1 MHASNRFRTVLVLVT
16 FAALLG
22 YWGASGV
29 FGKEIVSEIAIFAI
43 LAMSLD
49 LMAGYSGMVSLM
61 HGALLG
67 FGAYIYALM
76 AAKWGV
82 YPPLAMLAA
91 SAATGFVALVI
102 GGIVSRVHGV
112 FFIMTTLAIG
122 EMGYEYFFQSKSF
135 GGDDGFAGIP
145 RLDLSSLG
153 IDTSDSA
160 SFALVVIVMAMIVY
174 VLMSRLLKSPYGWAL
189 VGIHEN
195 EMRMRAL
202 GLPTRLYKTSAIAVS
217 GVIAGFAG
225 TLTAMHSQF
234 ITPQLLHWTT
244 SGEVL
249 IMVILGGLGTLIG
262 PVIGASI
269 VILLRHQLSSYT
281 DYWGFWLGLFLIVVV
296 MSKSNG
302 VVGWLSDLW
311 LRITRRRPPDEPG
324 EEHAAG

>member
-1 MHASNRFRTVLVLVT
+1 MGPSSRFRAVLAAAT

-22 YWGASGV
+22 YWGLSDF

-49 LMAGYSGMVSLM
+49 LVAGYAGLVSLM

-67 FGAYIYALM
+67 FGAYMYALM
-76 AAKWGV
+76 TARWGV
-82 YPPLAMLAA
+82 PAPVAMLAA

-102 GGIVSRVHGV
+102 GGVVSRVHGV
-112 FFIMTTLAIG
+112 FFIMATLAVG
-122 EMGYEYFFQSKSF
+122 EMGYEYFFQSTIF

-145 RLDLSSLG
+145 RLDLSGLG
-153 IDTSDSA
+153 IDTSDTA

-189 VGIHEN
+189 VGIREN

-202 GLPTRLYKTSAIAVS
+202 GLPTRLYKTSVIAVS

-225 TLTAMHSQF
+225 TLTAMHTQF

-249 IMVILGGLGTLIG
+249 IMLILGGLGTLIG
-262 PVIGASI
+262 PVVGASI

-281 DYWGFWLGLFLIVVV
+281 DYWGFWLGLLLITVVL
-296 MSKSNG
+296 SKSNG
-302 VVGWLSDLW
+302 VVGWLSDIW
-311 LRITRRRPPDEPG
+311 IRFTHRRSRDEA
-324 EEHAAG
+324 EEKHAAR

>member
-1 MHASNRFRTVLVLVT
+1 MHTGSQFRAALVVVT

-22 YWGASGV
+22 YWGLSGF
-29 FGKEIVSEIAIFAI
+29 FGKEIVTEIAIFAI

-49 LMAGYSGMVSLM
+49 LVAGYSGMVSLM

-82 YPPLAMLAA
+82 YPPVAMLAA
-91 SAATGFVALVI
+91 SAATGLVALII
-102 GGIVSRVHGV
+102 GGIVSRVHGI
-112 FFIMTTLAIG
+112 FFIMATLAIG
-122 EMGYEYFFQSKSF
+122 EMGYEYFFQSTVF

-145 RLDLSSLG
+145 RLDLSGLG
-153 IDTSDSA
+153 IDTSDTA
-160 SFALVVIVMAMIVY
+160 SFALFVIIMAMLVY
-174 VLMSRLLKSPYGWAL
+174 ALMSRLLSSPYGWAL

-202 GLPTRLYKTSAIAVS
+202 GLPIRLYKTSAVAVS
-217 GVIAGFAG
+217 GLIAGFAG
-225 TLTAMHSQF
+225 TLAAMHTQF

-281 DYWGFWLGLFLIVVV
+281 DFWGFWLGLFLIVVV
-296 MSKSNG
+296 VSKSNG
-302 VVGWLSDLW
+302 VVGWISDLQARFK
-311 LRITRRRPPDEPG
+311 LLGSQKRPG
-324 EEHAAG
+324 EGNAAR

>member
-1 MHASNRFRTVLVLVT
+1 MHPSSRFRAVLVVVT

-22 YWGASGV
+22 YWGLSGF

-49 LMAGYSGMVSLM
+49 LLAGYSGLVSLM

-67 FGAYIYALM
+67 FGAYMYALM

-82 YPPLAMLAA
+82 SAPVAMLAA
-91 SAATGFVALVI
+91 SAATGFVALVV
-102 GGIVSRVHGV
+102 GGVVSRVRGV
-112 FFIMTTLAIG
+112 FFIMATLAVG
-122 EMGYEYFFQSKSF
+122 EMGYEYFFQSEIF

-153 IDTSDSA
+153 IDTSDTA
-160 SFALVVIVMAMIVY
+160 SFALVVIVMAMMVY

-202 GLPTRLYKTSAIAVS
+202 GLPARLYKTSAIGVS

-225 TLTAMHSQF
+225 TLTAMHTQF

-262 PVIGASI
+262 PVVGASI

-281 DYWGFWLGLFLIVVV
+281 DYWGFWLGMFLIVVV
-296 MSKSNG
+296 VSKSNG
-302 VVGWLSDLW
+302 VVGWLSDAWVRL
-311 LRITRRRPPDEPG
+311 TNRRSRGKP
-324 EEHAAG
+324 A

>member
-1 MHASNRFRTVLVLVT
+1 MQAGSPFRAALVVVT
-16 FAALLG
+16 FAALLA
-22 YWGASGV
+22 YWGFSGF
-29 FGKEIVSEIAIFAI
+29 FGKEIVTEIAIFAI

-49 LMAGYSGMVSLM
+49 LVAGYSGMVSLM

-82 YPPLAMLAA
+82 YPPVAMLAA
-91 SAATGFVALVI
+91 SAATGFVALIV
-102 GGIVSRVHGV
+102 GGVVSRVHGI
-112 FFIMTTLAIG
+112 FFIMATLAIG
-122 EMGYEYFFQSKSF
+122 EMGYEYFFQSTVF

-145 RLDLSSLG
+145 RIDLSSVG
-153 IDTSDSA
+153 IDTSDTG
-160 SFALVVIVMAMIVY
+160 SFALLVILIAMAVY
-174 VLMSRLLKSPYGWAL
+174 ALMSRLLRSPYGWAL

-202 GLPTRLYKTSAIAVS
+202 GLPTRLYKTSAIGVS
-217 GVIAGFAG
+217 GLIAGFAG
-225 TLTAMHSQF
+225 TLAAMHTQF

-262 PVIGASI
+262 PVVGAAI

-281 DYWGFWLGLFLIVVV
+281 DFWGFWLGLFLIVVV
-296 MSKSNG
+296 VSKSNG
-302 VVGWLSDLW
+302 VVGWLADVW
-311 LRITRRRPPDEPG
+311 TGFKLRQSRGASG
-324 EEHAAG
+324 EEDAAR

>member
-1 MHASNRFRTVLVLVT
+1 MRASSRFRTALVIVT
-16 FAALLG
+16 FAALIG
-22 YWGASGV
+22 YWGVSDF

-49 LMAGYSGMVSLM
+49 LVAGYSGMVSLM
-61 HGALLG
+61 QGALLG
-67 FGAYIYALM
+67 FGAYIYALL

-82 YPPLAMLAA
+82 APPVAMLAA
-91 SAATGFVALVI
+91 SAATGLVALMI
-102 GGIVSRVHGV
+102 GGVVSRVRGI

-122 EMGYEYFFQSKSF
+122 EMGYEYFFQSKIF

-160 SFALVVIVMAMIVY
+160 SFALVVIVMAMMVY

-225 TLTAMHSQF
+225 TLTAMHTQF

-262 PVIGASI
+262 PVVGASI
-269 VILLRHQLSSYT
+269 VILLRNQLSSYT
-281 DYWGFWLGLFLIVVV
+281 DYWGFWLGMFLIVVV
-296 MSKSNG
+296 VSESHPTTPLLLDTTATT
-302 VVGWLSDLW
+302 V
-311 LRITRRRPPDEPG
+311 LRAFRAWT
-324 EEHAAG
+324 

>member
-1 MHASNRFRTVLVLVT
+1 MHPSSRFRAALVVVT

-22 YWGASGV
+22 YWGLSDF

-49 LMAGYSGMVSLM
+49 LVAGYSGMVSLM

-82 YPPLAMLAA
+82 SPALAMLAA

-102 GGIVSRVHGV
+102 GGIVSRVRGV

-122 EMGYEYFFQSKSF
+122 EMGYEYFFQSKTF
-135 GGDDGFAGIP
+135 GGDDGFSGIP
-145 RLDLSSLG
+145 RLDLSGLG
-153 IDTSDSA
+153 IDTSDTA
-160 SFALVVIVMAMIVY
+160 SFALIAIVIAMIVY
-174 VLMSRLLKSPYGWAL
+174 ALMSRLLKSPYGWAL
-189 VGIHEN
+189 VGIHQN

-202 GLPTRLYKTSAIAVS
+202 GLPIRRYKTSAIAVS

-225 TLTAMHSQF
+225 TLTAMHTQF

-262 PVIGASI
+262 PVVGASI

-281 DYWGFWLGLFLIVVV
+281 DYWGFWLGLLLIVVV
-296 MSKSNG
+296 VSKSNG
-302 VVGWLSDLW
+302 VVGWLCDVW
-311 LRITRRRPPDEPG
+311 TRFTSRRSAG
-324 EEHAAG
+324 EQGERNAAR